1 MKKIFIEAHKMTR
14 EMVEEYGVD
23 YQAQFGLCLSY
34 LLNKEEE
41 EMKELKPAILNLGSR
56 EYEIELRRDPETLA
70 KELNINLETAVKLA
84 AMEVLGDSYMGQN
97 ETTFKNWK
105 NIRIY
110 FTNSMDSNNQNS
122 KQRYW
127 DLSTN
132 ELRDYGLSNF
142 EYREMAETL
151 NKVTIDTFYK

>member
-84 AMEVLGDSYMGQN
+84 AMEGK
-97 ETTFKNWK
+97 T
-105 NIRIY
+105 
-110 FTNSMDSNNQNS
+110 
-122 KQRYW
+122 
-127 DLSTN
+127 
-132 ELRDYGLSNF
+132 
-142 EYREMAETL
+142 
-151 NKVTIDTFYK
+151 